1 MSNPKY
7 RTFHLGELT
16 SRSIAPLHRYL
27 VTDEST
33 LIKSD
38 DPTSCLFSEVKACAG
53 YAELSTEPT
62 PEANLANTANV
73 IDESFIDYTNFI
85 NLIDKKRPQRPE
97 IKKVSWIFTA
107 FV

>member
-16 SRSIAPLHRYL
+16 SRSIAPLHQYL

-33 LIKSD
+33 IVKSD
-38 DPTSCLFSEVKACAG
+38 DPTWCLFSQVKACAG
-53 YAELSTEPT
+53 HAEISTEPT
-62 PEANLANTANV
+62 PEANV

-85 NLIDKKRPQRPE
+85 NLIDKKRPQKPE
-97 IKKVSWIFTA
+97 SKTVSWIFTA
-107 FV
+107 LFDDIEY